1 MTYRFSVEYQMNI
14 SKHFFNYTI
23 SLLLLPWVLLLLG
36 GIAVLVK
43 RSSSGPVFFR
53 QERLGRCGKPF
64 TMWKIRTMVVD
75 AEKRREQ
82 LYAQNQATG
91 LLFKMDDDPRETRFG
106 RILRRTGLDEL
117 PQIWNVLR
125 GEMSLVGPRPL
136 PRQDIQEA
144 WFAQHQ
150 EFRPLWEKRQSIL
163 PGVTGLWQIRPTNR
177 FSFEEMLTL
186 DCAYVDH
193 MGIRTDVKILWGT
206 FSRAFLR

>member
-1 MTYRFSVEYQMNI
+1 M
-14 SKHFFNYTI
+14 
-23 SLLLLPWVLLLLG
+23 
-36 GIAVLVK
+36 
-43 RSSSGPVFFR
+43 
-53 QERLGRCGKPF
+53 
-64 TMWKIRTMVVD
+64 
-75 AEKRREQ
+75 
-82 LYAQNQATG
+82 
-91 LLFKMDDDPRETRFG
+91 
-106 RILRRTGLDEL
+106 
-117 PQIWNVLR
+117 
-125 GEMSLVGPRPL
+125 GPRPL